1 MACQRRRPS
10 RQQRCCLIHRFR
22 WQASSYRVAWRFRN
36 RVCRRC
42 PANWPR
48 HLRLPG
54 KHAMVSPADTPAA
67 QMLRQTEF

>member
-22 WQASSYRVAWRFRN
+22 RLASSYKGVAWWFRN

-42 PANWPR
+42 PANW
-48 HLRLPG
+48 RLPG
-54 KHAMVSPADTPAA
+54 KHAMVSPADTLAA